1 MEGKKLSKGT
11 VFENHR
17 KSLILHCERSELRLH
32 YEWTKVNQ
40 KCRKWSILASGQT
53 VLPDRN
59 WWKMPKLEKWLA
71 TFLNNFQ
78 TMCILII
85 KSKVWKDKGGGEE
98 ASESRGKIWWWLK
111 GSSFIGWWSIW
122 KMEAKVVEVGGK
134 IISSVYIDEKSKS
147 PEKLSSICYM
157 SQCWHAQFMKTMSI
171 S

>member
-1 MEGKKLSKGT
+1 
-11 VFENHR
+11 
-17 KSLILHCERSELRLH
+17 
-32 YEWTKVNQ
+32 
-40 KCRKWSILASGQT
+40 
-53 VLPDRN
+53 
-59 WWKMPKLEKWLA
+59 
-71 TFLNNFQ
+71 
-78 TMCILII
+78 MCFLII

-98 ASESRGKIWWWLK
+98 ASKSRTKIWWWLK

-171 S
+171 FPTNEKPCFIQTQFSRCWISFSPHQSKRKRARDFLIKLGVLPFCSSLSWKDLCSNSAMSDLLVTFVRFIAEKTTLIL